1 MELIKKIRAFIL
13 KNRLIEEGER
23 VVIGFSGGPDSVF
36 LLEVLLKLREEFSL
50 ELSLAHIN
58 HLLRGEESDGDEA
71 FVRAVAKRLNIP
83 CFVRRQSMKEYAKA
97 HRIGEEEAGREIRYT
112 FFNEV
117 AEKIGADKVALA
129 HNLDDEIETFMFR
142 LMRGTSLKGL
152 EGIPVR
158 RERYVRPILNL
169 YKGEI
174 MEYLHKNNIEYR
186 IDSSNLKADYT
197 RNSIRLD
204 LIPEIEEKYNRNF
217 KEKIANLMEEIGE
230 VNSILKVDY
239 RRFLR
244 EDALEWQKIE
254 VLTDY
259 EKRKILNSYLT
270 HYGVEVSR
278 KKLDSILAVMKS
290 GGSKELSLGKKM
302 KLKKE
307 YNKLYVSVDS
317 ENCID
322 DNLQVELKVP
332 GEARFGRYR
341 VRAVAGS
348 CSVSGRESFAADIPT
363 GSILKIRRRQPGD
376 RITISDKGATKKL
389 KEIFINNKIPK
400 EAREE
405 IPIVTLE
412 EEIVWIAGVRGNER
426 YRVRKPD
433 ENSIKLIVEEGNFS
447 ERGEE

>member
-1 MELIKKIRAFIL
+1 MELIKKIRSFIL
-13 KNRLIEEGER
+13 KNHLIKQGDK

-36 LLEVLLKLREEFSL
+36 LLEVLLKLRDEFSL

-58 HLLRGEESDGDEA
+58 HLLRGEESDGDEE
-71 FVRAVAKRLNIP
+71 FVRALAERLEIP
-83 CFVRRQSMKEYAKA
+83 CFVRRQSMKAYAKA

-112 FFNEV
+112 FFDEV
-117 AEKIGADKVALA
+117 TAETGADKVALA

-158 RERYVRPILNL
+158 RDRYVRPILNL
-169 YKGEI
+169 YKVEI
-174 MEYLHKNNIEYR
+174 MEYLHKNDINYR

-204 LIPEIEEKYNRNF
+204 LIPEIEGKYNSNF
-217 KEKIANLMEEIGE
+217 KEKIVNLMEEIGE

-239 RRFLR
+239 TKFLR
-244 EDALEWQKIE
+244 EGALQWQEIE
-254 VLTDY
+254 DLTDY

-270 HYGVEVSR
+270 QKGVEVSR
-278 KKLDSILAVMKS
+278 KKLDSILAVMAS

-317 ENCID
+317 ENCMD
-322 DNLQVELKVP
+322 ENLQVELKVP
-332 GEARFGRYR
+332 GEAVFGRYK

-348 CSVSGRESFAADIPT
+348 CNVSGRDSFAADIPL
-363 GSILKIRRRQPGD
+363 GSTLKIRARKPGD

-426 YRVRKPD
+426 YKVRKPD

-447 ERGEE
+447 ERG

>member
-1 MELIKKIRAFIL
+1 MELIKKIRMFIL
-13 KNRLIEEGER
+13 ENHLIERGEK

-36 LLEVLLKLREEFSL
+36 LLEILLKLREEFSL
-50 ELSLAHIN
+50 DLSLAHIN
-58 HLLRGEESDGDEA
+58 HLLRGEEADGDEA
-71 FVRAVAKRLNIP
+71 FARSVAERLGIP
-83 CFVRRQSMKEYAKA
+83 YFVKRQSMKEYAKL
-97 HRIGEEEAGREIRYT
+97 HKIGEEEAGREIRYG
-112 FFNEV
+112 FFEEV
-117 AEKIGADKVALA
+117 AEKTGAHKVALA

-174 MEYLHKNNIEYR
+174 MEYLHKNKIAYR
-186 IDSSNLKADYT
+186 IDSTNLKADYT

-204 LIPEIEEKYNRNF
+204 LIPEIEGKYNTNF
-217 KEKIANLMEEIGE
+217 KEKVVNLMEEIRE

-239 RRFLR
+239 TRFL
-244 EDALEWQKIE
+244 EDGALQWQKIE

-270 HYGVEVSR
+270 EHKVEVSR
-278 KKLDSILAVMKS
+278 KKLDSILAVMDT
-290 GGSKELSLGKKM
+290 GGSKELSLGKKK

-317 ENCID
+317 ENCLDEIP
-322 DNLQVELKVP
+322 QAELKIP
-332 GEARFGRYR
+332 GEVRFGRYK
-341 VRAVAGS
+341 VKAVIGS
-348 CSVSGRESFAADIPT
+348 FEATGRNSFLADIPP
-363 GSILKIRRRQPGD
+363 GSILKIRVREPGD
-376 RITISDKGATKKL
+376 RITISDKGTTKKL

-400 EAREE
+400 EVRQE

-426 YRVRKPD
+426 YKVRKPD
-433 ENSIKLIVEEGNFS
+433 ENSIKLIVEEGDFS
-447 ERGEE
+447 ERG

>member
-13 KNRLIEEGER
+13 KNHLIEKGEK
-23 VVIGFSGGPDSVF
+23 VVVGFSGGPDSVF
-36 LLEVLLKLREEFSL
+36 LLEVLLKLKDEFSL

-71 FVRAVAKRLNIP
+71 FVRAVAERLNIP
-83 CFVRRQSMKEYAKA
+83 CFVRRQSMKEYART
-97 HRIGEEEAGREIRYT
+97 HRLGEEEAGREIRYT

-117 AEKIGADKVALA
+117 AEETGADKVALA

-174 MEYLHKNNIEYR
+174 MEYLHKNDISYR
-186 IDSSNLKADYT
+186 IDSTNLKSDYT

-204 LIPEIEEKYNRNF
+204 LIPEIEGKYNTNF
-217 KEKIANLMEEIGE
+217 KEKIVNLMEEIGE

-239 RRFLR
+239 TKFLR
-244 EDALEWQKIE
+244 DGALQWQEIE

-270 HYGVEVSR
+270 EHKVEVSR
-278 KKLDSILAVMKS
+278 KKLDSILTVMNS

-317 ENCID
+317 ENCMD
-322 DNLQVELKVP
+322 ENLQVELKVP

-341 VRAVAGS
+341 VKAVTGS
-348 CSVSGRESFAADIPT
+348 CSVSGRESFTADIPLGT
-363 GSILKIRRRQPGD
+363 TLKIRSRKPGD

-426 YRVRKPD
+426 YKVRKPD

-447 ERGEE
+447 ERG